1 MTSVASLH
9 RKNVQA
15 ALSYRAVSGITEE
28 GSRTDGKLG
37 ATICML
43 GFVAA

>member
-1 MTSVASLH
+1 MTSVASPH
-9 RKNVQA
+9 RKNVLA
-15 ALSYRAVSGITEE
+15 AIGYRAVSGITEE

-37 ATICML
+37 ATIWML